1 MQLNWTRTFDPTENR
16 KTISRL
22 NEQRAKFRCKY
33 EGWRIPIVLLL
44 IVWTMLLLCLVHLL
58 TLRYFGACAGAC
70 LFHSFYG
77 VLHVCKCRFF
87 SFFFFLL
94 LFSSWYVRQI
104 ALNFGIVCQCRW
116 RHVFSGSEYN
126 SMICCCCQRKMCAL
140 SLALSPCSIRS
151 AAWLLMERTR
161 ILLPAYTSYLFRSE
175 TLSHFLF
182 QNYCHV
188 NKYNERGKH

>member
-1 MQLNWTRTFDPTENR
+1 MKDSNRFTFDCLDDVAVMPCAPLDSP
-16 KTISRL
+16 I
-22 NEQRAKFRCKY
+22 FRCVC
-33 EGWRIPIVLLL
+33 WCMSLSLVL
-44 IVWTMLLLCLVHLL
+44 W
-58 TLRYFGACAGAC
+58 GASCVQMP
-70 LFHSFYG
+70 F
-77 VLHVCKCRFF
+77 
-87 SFFFFLL
+87 FFFFLL

-126 SMICCCCQRKMCAL
+126 SMICCCCQRKMCALSL